1 VTSRIAFLFSL
12 LVALIAAAPAVAENE
27 VHGNLV
33 VEGKTIEIHH
43 VYAYAE
49 KDFFHEDRTAVVV
62 VMCDNE
68 LPEAAIR
75 DPFERDELI
84 KAGKAHCVE
93 QTINQEHQVINF
105 KVQHERFEGPAS
117 GGSTE
122 HLFEATTY
130 DGKTIAGRSHTKGE
144 QKSFDDV
151 PYSYDITFHA
161 DVAALEE
168 TEE

>member
-1 VTSRIAFLFSL
+1 MTSRIVFLLSL
-12 LVALIAAAPAVAENE
+12 LVALFIAATPAVANE
-27 VHGNLV
+27 VHGQLV

-43 VYAYAE
+43 VYAFAE
-49 KDFFHEDRTAVVV
+49 KDFFHEERTAVVV

-68 LPEAAIR
+68 LPEAAVR
-75 DPFERDELI
+75 DAFERDDLI

-122 HLFEATTY
+122 HVFEATTY
-130 DGKTIAGRSHTKGE
+130 DGKTIAGRSYTKGE

-151 PYSYDITFHA
+151 PYSYDITFRA
-161 DVAALEE
+161 DVAAMEE
-168 TEE
+168 